1 MWEKS
6 HDLLVIFPILW
17 YDVLTGDMMFDRLS
31 IMEKRY
37 TEIQEKLA
45 SGTLDVKEMTKLLK
59 ESSSLEDAV
68 EAYRFYKNKEA
79 ELSDLESLLELET
92 DEDLVDMAKNEITS
106 LRDALVQTEEKLKIL
121 LLPKDPNDD
130 KNVIVEIKGA
140 AGGDEGNIFAGDL
153 FRMYSRYAE
162 TKGWKIEILSASEGA
177 MGGYTSIEF
186 MVSGKLVYSLL
197 KYESGVH
204 RVQRVPETESMGRVH
219 TSTATVLV
227 MPEAE
232 ELEVDV
238 KWDDIRVDTFNSSGP
253 GGQSVNTTKSAVRL
267 THVPTGM
274 VVDCQ
279 EGKSQHENKDKA
291 YRLLKTRIYD
301 MYLQEQLEK
310 EGAER
315 KALVG
320 RGERSEKI
328 RTYNYPQNR
337 VSDHRIGLTLQRL
350 DVIMEGRIDLIIE
363 PLINEF
369 QKRQLMGETL

>member
-1 MWEKS
+1 
-6 HDLLVIFPILW
+6 
-17 YDVLTGDMMFDRLS
+17 MFERLE
-31 IMEKRY
+31 IMEQQY
-37 TEIQEKLA
+37 QDMQDKL
-45 SGTLDVKEMTKLLK
+45 STGTLDVKEMTKLMK
-59 ESSSLEDAV
+59 ESAALFDIV
-68 EAYRFYKNKEA
+68 MAYRAYKEKQNEYQ
-79 ELSDLESLLELET
+79 DLESMLELET
-92 DEDLVDMAKNEITS
+92 DHDMIEMTKMELSSIEAFLEK
-106 LRDALVQTEEKLKIL
+106 TEQQLKIL
-121 LLPKDPNDD
+121 LLPKDPNDE
-130 KNVIVEIKGA
+130 KNVIIEIKGA

-153 FRMYSRYAE
+153 FRMYSRFAE
-162 TKGWKIEILSASEGA
+162 SKHWKIEVLAATEGA

-186 MVSGKLVYSLL
+186 LVSGKLVYSLM

-227 MPEAE
+227 LPEAE

-267 THVPTGM
+267 THIPTGM

-279 EGKSQHENKDKA
+279 VGKSQHENKASA
-291 YRLLKTRIYD
+291 YRLLKARIYD
-301 MYLQEQLEK
+301 NIMNERLAK
-310 EGAER
+310 EGEER

-320 RGERSEKI
+320 RGDRSEKI

-350 DVIMEGRIDLIIE
+350 DVIMEGRLELILE
-363 PLINEF
+363 PLLDEF
-369 QKRQLMGETL
+369 QKRQLLGETK